1 MSSRLLDSSSWPK
14 ACRTSPSCTSTPT
27 CCPANSSQ
35 PRPWPNTPKAIL
47 PGASHRSSKAPSP
60 KRASNC
66 PPSGRWSRS
75 VYTQQVGRNQL
86 RNPRRNQH
94 SFHQAL
100 RAGRRRPGS
109 QPPPLRRVTSI
120 PDKVP
125 LNRIVEQFFRLAC
138 LDFHRFNPAMTFEDV
153 HIKYLFPYPNV
164 AFGPNHAA
172 RRGFTHLIADA
183 KADANIARRLELRTQ
198 CDDHGSRP
206 RTHPPPNRPAC
217 AHTSAG

>member
-1 MSSRLLDSSSWPK
+1 MHLDTDVWPSQLIAAPLLAQYPESH
-14 ACRTSPSCTSTPT
+14 SPGCEPQIIEGALTQGGLELPAEWQVVALGAHPT
-27 CCPANSSQ
+27 
-35 PRPWPNTPKAIL
+35 
-47 PGASHRSSKAPSP
+47 
-60 KRASNC
+60 
-66 PPSGRWSRS
+66 GR
-75 VYTQQVGRNQL
+75 RNQL

-100 RAGRRRPGS
+100 RAGRRGPGS

-120 PDKVP
+120 PDKLP
-125 LNRIVEQFFRLAC
+125 LPRRRTVLSPRLPGLSSLQSRYDVRRRSHRISI
-138 LDFHRFNPAMTFEDV
+138 PS
-153 HIKYLFPYPNV
+153 PNV

-198 CDDHGSRP
+198 RDDLGSRP
-206 RTHPPPNRPAC
+206 RTHQPPNRPAC